1 MAKDKIVYD
10 HRWRLIPT
18 QGRNWASVDYIK
30 YTTTHKIK
38 TPNPIGGRMN
48 RKLKMSLK
56 KRNYTSRRRI

>member
-18 QGRNWASVDYIK
+18 QGRNWASDDYIK

-38 TPNPIGGRMN
+38 KPNPRGGRMN
-48 RKLKMSLK
+48 RKLKMSRK